1 VHLQVHLMVFFILDE
16 AVGFINPTAGLFACG
31 LSVETESL
39 DWPKRKAE
47 IVLDIAICEV
57 EADGA

>member
-1 VHLQVHLMVFFILDE
+1 MVFFILDE
-16 AVGFINPTAGLFACG
+16 AVGFINPTAGFFAGG

-47 IVLDIAICEV
+47 IVLDIPICEV